1 VNTTVFAVIGLVLAT
16 AILAAL
22 GLVLMRM
29 RSAQEPSS
37 QVTAMLHGISQTMSQ
52 GAIQTATMAE
62 RLAQLEPVQKGVAA
76 AQLELRSLAE
86 RLASVEKIQTGA
98 ARGIGD
104 LNNLSGSSFAEIRTL
119 AKNLGDA
126 TSAMRE
132 ELGRAKTD
140 LTEIKA
146 HEKVDTEMSTQ
157 VAESVR
163 RLEEIIAGSQSK
175 GAAGE
180 NILEPVFA
188 KLPQEWQVRDFKVGG
203 KAVEFGLRL
212 PNNLILPI
220 DSKWPATDMLE
231 RLAVAQST
239 EEQLRIKKQIEDC
252 VYAKAREVEKYI
264 DPSITVSIGVAVVPD
279 AVYHLCPGARVEAFG
294 RNVAI
299 ISYSMFIPYLLLVYQ
314 TALANAHSIDAQKL
328 SSFLV
333 TIEKVS
339 QELLEEV
346 EGRLSRGLTMI
357 TNARDDLRVH
367 AGRLSTSAMALQVDA
382 VPALPP
388 VTTPTQLV
396 AN

>member
-1 VNTTVFAVIGLVLAT
+1 
-16 AILAAL
+16 
-22 GLVLMRM
+22 
-29 RSAQEPSS
+29 
-37 QVTAMLHGISQTMSQ
+37 
-52 GAIQTATMAE
+52 
-62 RLAQLEPVQKGVAA
+62 
-76 AQLELRSLAE
+76 
-86 RLASVEKIQTGA
+86 VEQIQTGA

-104 LNNLSGSSFAEIRTL
+104 LSNLSGSSFAEIRTL
-119 AKNLGDA
+119 AKNLSEA

-252 VYAKAREVEKYI
+252 VYSKAREVEKYI

-382 VPALPP
+382 VPPLPP
-388 VTTPTQLV
+388 VTTPTQLA

>member
-1 VNTTVFAVIGLVLAT
+1 MNTTVLTVLGLFLAT

-22 GLVLMRM
+22 GLVLSRM
-29 RSAQEPSS
+29 RSAPEPSA
-37 QVTAMLHGISQTMSQ
+37 QLTAMLQGLSQTVSQ
-52 GAIQTATMAE
+52 GAIQAATMAE
-62 RLAQLEPVQKGVAA
+62 RLAQLEPMQKGVAA
-76 AQLELRSLAE
+76 TQLEIRGLAE
-86 RLASVEKIQTGA
+86 GVKNVEQVQSGA

-104 LNNLSGSSFAEIRTL
+104 LNTLSGSAFAEIRTL
-119 AKNLGDA
+119 AKNLNEA
-126 TSAMRE
+126 TAAMRD
-132 ELGRAKTD
+132 ELARAKTD

-146 HEKVDTEMSTQ
+146 HEKVDTEMSMQ

-188 KLPQEWQVRDFKVGG
+188 KLPQEWQVRDFRVAG
-203 KAVEFGLRL
+203 KPVEFGLRL
-212 PNNLILPI
+212 PNKLILPI
-220 DSKWPATDMLE
+220 DSKWPASNLLEQLAAASSTD
-231 RLAVAQST
+231 
-239 EEQLRIKKQIEDC
+239 EQLRIKKQIEDC

-264 DPSITVSIGVAVVPD
+264 DPSVTMNVGVAVIPD
-279 AVYHLCPGARVEAFG
+279 AVYHLCPGARVDAFG

-328 SSFLV
+328 ANFLG

-339 QELLEEV
+339 QELLEEI
-346 EGRLSRGLTMI
+346 EGRLSRGLTML

-367 AGRLSTSAMALQVDA
+367 AGRLSTSAMALQSDA
-382 VPALPP
+382 APVLPSIDTPAQ
-388 VTTPTQLV
+388 VM